1 MDYQV
6 NGLPLR
12 IVREVYSG
20 PANDVLV
27 CEDSSVRNSYYTV
40 LLIKD
45 HMLAKRLLEILVANN
60 GKPSKCYIDIF
71 TCNEGF
77 GVVFNYIKE
86 RFLMEF
92 YMGNSFSLPVC
103 EEICTNLI
111 MECISTMM
119 PYPLL
124 YLVLK
129 QKQIHL
135 SSDNAIRFGIPLDWS
150 ELDENTGEEEC
161 TILCA
166 TLLRDML
173 VDKEKEKA
181 VSYELLSKK
190 IKKQSYTRFKD
201 LYFDVKMSSV
211 APKKSN
217 LFSRMK
223 AILFR
228 NQTKIFRLLL
238 YISIILA
245 VIVIIMLI
253 SQIITGEIPFL
264 RVFFNT
270 FDQIGTES
278 LRK

>member
-6 NGLPLR
+6 KGLSLR
-12 IVREVYSG
+12 TVREVYSG
-20 PANDVLV
+20 QANDVLV
-27 CEDSSVRNSYYTV
+27 CEDVEVRNSYYTV

-45 HMLAKRLLEILVANN
+45 HVLAKRLLEILVADN

-77 GVVFNYIKE
+77 GVVFDYIKE
-86 RFLMEF
+86 RFLTDF
-92 YMGNSFSLPVC
+92 YMGSSFSLPVC

-111 MECISTMM
+111 MECISTML

-135 SSDNAIRFGIPLDWS
+135 SSDNSIHFGTPLDLS
-150 ELDENTGEEEC
+150 ELNEKAGEEDC
-161 TILCA
+161 TVLCA

-173 VDKEKEKA
+173 VEKEKEKA

-201 LYFDVKMSSV
+201 LYFDVRMSSTD
-211 APKKSN
+211 PKKKN
-217 LFSRMK
+217 LLTHIKGFFYRNQK
-223 AILFR
+223 GLFR
-228 NQTKIFRLLL
+228 ILL
-238 YISIILA
+238 YASVILCI
-245 VIVIIMLI
+245 IVIIMLI
-253 SQIITGEIPFL
+253 SHAITGEVPFL
-264 RVFFNT
+264 RIFFNT
-270 FDQIGTES
+270 FEQIGTES